1 MQKYIP
7 TNFTGTKK
15 NPLGQKN
22 KSLFIMILCKNI
34 FPLTLLGQKKIH
46 WDKKS
51 LRQQRGGTA
60 AAKGGY
66 AAAKGETLLFCLF
79 FDLNKT
85 IKKTSDQGLT
95 VSEEYR
101 C

>member
-1 MQKYIP
+1 MILCKNIFPLTLLGQ
-7 TNFTGTKK
+7 KK

-34 FPLTLLGQKKIH
+34 FPLTLLGQKKFH

-60 AAKGGY
+60 AAKGGLCGS
-66 AAAKGETLLFCLF
+66 KGGKPLLFCLF

-85 IKKTSDQGLT
+85 IKKPQTKG
-95 VSEEYR
+95 
-101 C
+101 